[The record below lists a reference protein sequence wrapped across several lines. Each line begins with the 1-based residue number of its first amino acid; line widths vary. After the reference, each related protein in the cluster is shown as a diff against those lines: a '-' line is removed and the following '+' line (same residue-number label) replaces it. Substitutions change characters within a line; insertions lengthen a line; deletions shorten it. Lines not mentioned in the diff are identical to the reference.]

1 MANTNQTTMVYE
13 KLRERI
19 EQGYYSPAE
28 SLPEI
33 ELAAEYSVSRSTI
46 KKALLMLEKDALVVI
61 EQNKGTKVRSYS
73 KAEIL
78 DFLELRAELEG
89 FIVRLAVPKFAKK
102 DIQKLELLISEME
115 KKREDADLLG
125 YSAVNQEFH
134 ALIYEVCPNKMATD
148 MLLKLKTQMRKY
160 NAKTILVP
168 GRDARSFE
176 EHKMILEA
184 IQKQDASTAEKCMR
198 SHIDNVRQ
206 TFEEYYA
213 LLF

>member
-19 EQGYYSPAE
+19 ERGYYSPAE

-33 ELAAEYSVSRSTI
+33 ELAAEYSVSRNTI
-46 KKALLMLEKDALVVI
+46 KKALLMLEKDSLVVI
-61 EQNKGTKVRSYS
+61 EQNKGAKVRSYS
-73 KAEIL
+73 KSEIM

-89 FIVRLAVPKFAKK
+89 FIVRLAVPKFTEK
-102 DIQKLELLISEME
+102 DVQKLESLISEMK
-115 KKREDADLLG
+115 KKREAADLLG
-125 YSAVNQEFH
+125 YSAINQEFH
-134 ALIYEVCPNKMATD
+134 ALIYDICPNKMATD
-148 MLLKLKTQMRKY
+148 LLIKLKNQMRKY

-176 EHKMILEA
+176 EHNMILEA
-184 IQKQDASTAEKCMR
+184 IQKQDASAAEECMR
-198 SHIDNVRQ
+198 SHVGNGRK

>member
-1 MANTNQTTMVYE
+1 MANTNQTTAVYE

-33 ELAAEYSVSRSTI
+33 ELAAEYSVSRNTI
-46 KKALLMLEKDALVVI
+46 KKALLMLEKDSLVII
-61 EQNKGTKVRSYS
+61 EQNKGAKVRSYS
-73 KAEIL
+73 KAEIM

-89 FIVRLAVPKFAKK
+89 FIVRLAVPKFTKK
-102 DIQKLELLISEME
+102 DVQKLESFFFEMK

-125 YSAVNQEFH
+125 YSAINQEFH
-134 ALIYEVCPNKMATD
+134 ALIYDVCPNKMATD
-148 MLLKLKTQMRKY
+148 LLIKLKSQMRKY

-168 GRDARSFE
+168 GRDAQSFE

-184 IQKQDASTAEKCMR
+184 IQKQDASAAEECMR
-198 SHIDNVRQ
+198 SHVGNVRQ

>member
-19 EQGYYSPAE
+19 ERGYYSPAE

-33 ELAAEYSVSRSTI
+33 ELAAEYSVSRNTI
-46 KKALLMLEKDALVVI
+46 KKALLMLEKDSLVVI
-61 EQNKGTKVRSYS
+61 EQNKGAKVRSYS
-73 KAEIL
+73 KSEIM

-89 FIVRLAVPKFAKK
+89 FIVRLAVPKFTEK
-102 DIQKLELLISEME
+102 DVQKLESLISEMK
-115 KKREDADLLG
+115 KKREAADLLG
-125 YSAVNQEFH
+125 YSAINQEFH
-134 ALIYEVCPNKMATD
+134 ALIYDICPNKMATD
-148 MLLKLKTQMRKY
+148 LLIKLKNQMRKY

-176 EHKMILEA
+176 EHNMILEA
-184 IQKQDASTAEKCMR
+184 IQKQDASAAEECMR
-198 SHIDNVRQ
+198 SHVGK

>member
-1 MANTNQTTMVYE
+1 MANTNQTTTVYE

-33 ELAAEYSVSRSTI
+33 ELAAEYSVSRNTI
-46 KKALLMLEKDALVVI
+46 KKALLMLEKDSLVVI
-61 EQNKGTKVRSYS
+61 EQNKGAKVRSYS
-73 KAEIL
+73 KAEIM

-89 FIVRLAVPKFAKK
+89 FIVRLAVPKFTKK
-102 DIQKLELLISEME
+102 DIQKLESLLAAME
-115 KKREDADLLG
+115 QRRINADLLG
-125 YSAVNQEFH
+125 YSALNQEFH

-148 MLLKLKTQMRKY
+148 LLVKLKSQMRKY

-168 GRDARSFE
+168 GRDAHSFE
-176 EHKMILEA
+176 EHGKILEA
-184 IQKQDASTAEKCMR
+184 IRNKNAAAAEECMR
-198 SHIDNVRQ
+198 SHVDNVRK

>member
-1 MANTNQTTMVYE
+1 MASINQTTMVYE

-33 ELAAEYSVSRSTI
+33 ELAAEYSVSRNTI
-46 KKALLMLEKDALVVI
+46 KKALLMLEKDSLVSI
-61 EQNKGTKVRSYS
+61 EPNKGAKVRNYS

-89 FIVRLAVPKFAKK
+89 FIVRIAVPRFTE
-102 DIQKLELLISEME
+102 DEVCKLESLLTDM
-115 KKREDADLLG
+115 KRRRENGDLLN
-125 YSAVNQEFH
+125 YSALNQEFH
-134 ALIYEVCPNKMATD
+134 ALIYDVCPNKMATD
-148 MLLKLKTQMRKY
+148 LLTKLKSQMRKY

-168 GRDARSFE
+168 GRAAQSLK
-176 EHKMILEA
+176 EHQMILDA
-184 IQKQDASTAEKCMR
+184 IRNKDAAAAEECMR
-198 SHIDNVRQ
+198 THVNNVRH